1 MANYPELIY
10 WLALLNESR
19 LKLNLIKPIIQ
30 QWCFGENRSLAELF
44 ELSPWEWSTR
54 FGLSDEDANRA
65 VAAAERLDKQAALVA
80 QWQSQKI
87 EPLIRTDPRYPKRL
101 IATLPAAKQPLIL
114 WAQGNLNLLNEPGVA
129 VLGSQTPDE
138 AITELVHEV
147 MQTLAAE
154 EINLVSGYG
163 RGLDRAT
170 FEAMVATPNGRAVVV
185 LPMGLSAFAK
195 STTKLEPVMTQGRVV
210 LVSPFAPDTPF
221 QEKLAEARNLLID
234 HLALTLLIPHPDED
248 AQARATAALERGL
261 PVFVSLNDT
270 AGNRALIDGGAYLL
284 TDAGEV
290 VEMVQQAIIDTV
302 FVEEAPSSVVQ
313 PAAASTLASAPT
325 PAAAPP
331 SSDADFN
338 LPVEEVEPIDSEEAL
353 EILSLGG
360 NVPEILR
367 KRLKKEDGGGEAEG
381 TKKKRGGK

>member
-1 MANYPELIY
+1 
-10 WLALLNESR
+10 
-19 LKLNLIKPIIQ
+19 
-30 QWCFGENRSLAELF
+30 
-44 ELSPWEWSTR
+44 
-54 FGLSDEDANRA
+54 
-65 VAAAERLDKQAALVA
+65 
-80 QWQSQKI
+80 
-87 EPLIRTDPRYPKRL
+87 
-101 IATLPAAKQPLIL
+101 
-114 WAQGNLNLLNEPGVA
+114 LNEPGVA

-138 AITELVHEV
+138 AITELIHEV

-170 FEAMVATPNGRAVVV
+170 FEAMVVTPNGRAVVV

-195 STTKLEPVMTQGRVV
+195 STTKLETVITQGRVA
-210 LVSPFAPDTPF
+210 LVSPFAPETPF

-302 FVEEAPSSVVQ
+302 FVEEAPPPVQ
-313 PAAASTLASAPT
+313 PAASAPTLASAPT
-325 PAAAPP
+325 PAAALP

-367 KRLKKEDGGGEAEG
+367 KRLKKEDGRGDAERA
-381 TKKKRGGK
+381 KKGKK

>member
-19 LKLNLIKPIIQ
+19 LKLNLVKPIIQ
-30 QWCFGENRSLAELF
+30 QWSFGENRSLAELF

-54 FGLSDEDANRA
+54 FGLTDDEANRA
-65 VAAAERLDKQAALVA
+65 VAAAARLDKQAALVT
-80 QWQSQKI
+80 QWQVQKI

-101 IATLPAAKQPLIL
+101 IATLPATKQPLIL
-114 WAQGNLNLLNEPGVA
+114 WARGNLNLLNEPGVA
-129 VLGSQTPDE
+129 VLGSQPPND
-138 AITELVHEV
+138 AMTELIQEV

-170 FEAMVATPNGRAVVV
+170 FEAMVATANGRAVVV

-195 STTKLEPVMTQGRVV
+195 STTKLETVITQGRVV
-210 LVSPFAPDTPF
+210 LISPFAPDTPF

-248 AQARATAALERGL
+248 AQARAMAALERGL

-302 FVEEAPSSVVQ
+302 FVEEAPPPPMGQ
-313 PAAASTLASAPT
+313 PATAPDPAAS
-325 PAAAPP
+325 PP
-331 SSDADFN
+331 ISDADFN

-367 KRLKKEDGGGEAEG
+367 KRLKKEDGGDAERA
-381 TKKKRGGK
+381 KKKGKK